1 MAQRARVASKTAFF
15 DAAREWRAADVAAM
29 ARERPNLVAMRD
41 DLGRTALH
49 VCSRRQP
56 KGAADTKRALATVR
70 ALVAAGA
77 DINAIQEIADDGEM
91 FPATALWHALV
102 WGRNRPLGA
111 FLLARGSDPNHC
123 LFGLVWNDDLVS
135 AKLVRRYGA
144 ELDEFGH
151 GETPLIYAAR
161 HQRVRFA
168 EWLLRQGA
176 DATLR
181 DRRGFTALHHAVRR
195 RLPSSTL
202 RLLARS
208 GADVHAVADTGGTV
222 ASLATRAQR
231 RLLGIE

>member
-1 MAQRARVASKTAFF
+1 MP
-15 DAAREWRAADVAAM
+15 E
-29 ARERPNLVAMRD
+29 LVATRD
-41 DLGRTALH
+41 SSGRTALH

-56 KGAADTKRALATVR
+56 KDAAERKRALATAR

-77 DINAIQEIADDGEM
+77 DVNAIHEIPDDGEI

-111 FLLARGSDPNHC
+111 YLLARGSDPNHC
-123 LFGLVWNDDLVS
+123 LFGLVCERRSRRRPSSS
-135 AKLVRRYGA
+135 AA
-144 ELDEFGH
+144 TAPQLDELGH

-202 RLLARS
+202 RLLVRH
-208 GADVHAVADTGGTV
+208 GADVHAVADNGATV
-222 ASLATRAQR
+222 GSLATRAQR
-231 RLLGIE
+231 RLLGID